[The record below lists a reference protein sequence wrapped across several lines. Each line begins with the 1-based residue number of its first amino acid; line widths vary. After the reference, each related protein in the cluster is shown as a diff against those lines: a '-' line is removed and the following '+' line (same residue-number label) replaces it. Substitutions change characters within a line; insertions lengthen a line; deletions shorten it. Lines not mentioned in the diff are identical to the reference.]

1 MKHCIRCLCYIL
13 FGVWI
18 TVKVGAQTML
28 ALTGDNKILM
38 ISSPNVPSVVSGPYA
53 ITGIAAGQTI
63 VGIDYRPSDG
73 RLYALAYDAATS
85 KGQLYTLAGNG
96 KTYSANPVNIYTT
109 MELGTG
115 NGTGFDF
122 DPTQDNHITVTARNG
137 ALYILDADNGTIV
150 FTSYSKIDY
159 LNGDTARSLPVITG
173 IAYTGNFYGTDST
186 LLTGFDASNNTIV
199 QFNENN
205 PQLIRTVGS
214 TGLAYIAGEDAG
226 MDSYYDTATRL
237 NRTYL
242 VTRSSSGSALY
253 GVTST
258 GTLINIGT
266 IGRGNLNI
274 RDIAIEVY
282 HRVPDEIDGP
292 LVIGLSMNKHNL
304 LLFDS
309 EHPGIIRDVKHI
321 AGVTPGQS
329 IIAIDFRPADNML
342 YGFGYNYSNDLYQLY
357 RIDIG
362 TGGAA
367 AINTTPY
374 PLGLANTTDATN
386 IGFDFNPVNDRI
398 KITARRGFNV
408 RIDPNTGGI
417 GVNDSIIHYATS
429 DVNSGNIANV
439 FTLAYTN
446 SYNFAGNTQ
455 LLGIDYNTASYVEFL
470 QSSAT
475 LKTNVN
481 LSDQIGSGIN
491 ANAALDVYYDSTTAS
506 NWGYFATN
514 SNGIASF
521 YALNIYTGFVMPKG
535 DVGAG
540 LALKDIAMV
549 PGYVNQ
555 LLATSPRFR
564 YSDVY
569 VYPNPA
575 ISQANIVL
583 PQIAKQRVNVYLID
597 LQGTIMQTYAFAPG
611 GNQLYIDISSVPV
624 GIYSLRI
631 EQKGMRSQNVR
642 LVKQ

>member
-1 MKHCIRCLCYIL
+1 MKHFIRYFYCILGL
-13 FGVWI
+13 VLI
-18 TVKVGAQTML
+18 TVKAPAQTML
-28 ALTGDNKILM
+28 ALTADNKILM
-38 ISSPNVPSVVSGPYA
+38 ISSPNVPSIVSGPYT
-53 ITGIAAGQTI
+53 ITGISSGQEI
-63 VGIDYRPSDG
+63 IGIDFRPSSG
-73 RLYALAYDAATS
+73 RLYALAYDASVS
-85 KGQLYTLAGNG
+85 KAQLYTLADNG
-96 KTYSANPVNIYTT
+96 KTYTAVPVNIYTT
-109 MELGTG
+109 MELGPG
-115 NGTGFDF
+115 NGIGFDF
-122 DPTQDNHITVTARNG
+122 DPTYDNHITVTGRNG
-137 ALYILDADNGTIV
+137 ALYILDADNGTIA
-150 FTSYSKIDY
+150 FTGYSKIDY
-159 LNGDTARSLPVITG
+159 TNGDAARNLPIVTA
-173 IAYTGNFYGTDST
+173 IAYTGNFFGTDST
-186 LLTGFDASNNTIV
+186 VLIGFDASNNSIV

-205 PQLIRTVGS
+205 PQLIRTIGS
-214 TGLAYIAGEDAG
+214 TGLPYILGEDAG

-242 VTRSSSGSALY
+242 VTRSSAGSALY

-266 IGRGNLNI
+266 IGRGNFNI
-274 RDIAIEVY
+274 RDIAVEVS

-292 LVIGLSMNKHNL
+292 LVIGLSMNKRNL

-321 AGVTPGQS
+321 AGITPGQS

-362 TGGAA
+362 SGGASA
-367 AINTTPY
+367 VNTTPY
-374 PLGLANTTDATN
+374 QLGLANTTDATN

-398 KITARRGFNV
+398 KVTAARGFNI

-417 GVNDSIIHYATS
+417 GINDSIIHYAAS

-470 QSSAT
+470 QASAT
-475 LKTNVN
+475 IKTNVN

-491 ANAALDVYYDSTTAS
+491 ANAALDVYYDSTTVS
-506 NWGYFATN
+506 NWGYFSTN
-514 SNGIASF
+514 NNGIASF

-535 DVGAG
+535 DIGAG
-540 LALKDIAMV
+540 LALKDIALV
-549 PGYVNQ
+549 PGYINQ
-555 LLATSPRFR
+555 LLATGPRYR
-564 YSDVY
+564 NSDLY

-575 ISQANIVL
+575 ISQTNIVL
-583 PQIAKQRVNVYLID
+583 PEIARQRVNVYLID
-597 LQGTIMQTYAFAPG
+597 LQGTIMRTYAFAPG
-611 GNQLYIDISSVPV
+611 GNQFYIDISSIPV

-631 EQKGMRSQNVR
+631 EQKGMRPQNVR